1 MKDSAPSPRRLQYLR
16 DYRRR
21 KRSIRLWQVCLLAGL
36 FALWELTT
44 RLGLSDGFL
53 TSSPSRMAGTLQSLW
68 HSGDLWRH
76 IGTSCLETVVG
87 FTAGTLLGTAI
98 AVAMWWWE
106 KLARVLDPYLVV
118 LNALPKTA
126 LGPIFIVWMGAGMGA
141 IIVMTLAISLIVT
154 ILTMYQGF
162 MTTDPEKLRLMRSLG
177 ARRSQML
184 WLLVFPANCPTLFNT
199 LKVNVGL
206 SWVGVIMGEFLV
218 SRAGLGY
225 LIVYGSQVFNMDL
238 VMTSVLILALA
249 AVVMYQLVLRVEK
262 ILNRTW
268 GGTVMKKV
276 FACLLAVCM
285 VLPALAGCSQPQ
297 ETTAVRLSEVTH
309 SVFYAPQYVAISQGF
324 FADEGLTVELSN
336 GGGADKVMTA
346 VVSGQADIGLAGP
359 EASIYVAQQGKEDP
373 PVIFAQLTRRDGS
386 FLVGR
391 SDGPFRWE
399 DLRGSTI
406 IGGRAGGVPEMTLE
420 YVLRQHGLTP
430 GEDVTVDTSVQF
442 NMMAGAFTGG
452 GGDYVTL
459 FEPTATEVEQAGKGY
474 ILCSIG
480 QESGE
485 IPYTAYFANRS
496 YLTANAGT
504 VQRFTNAIA
513 RAQRWVAEHTDRE
526 VAEAICGQFPD
537 TDLAV
542 LERVC
547 ARHREID
554 AWNLTPVMEQAAL
567 ERLETVMTTAG
578 QLKQEEWV
586 DFDRLVDTSF
596 AQKAS

>member
-1 MKDSAPSPRRLQYLR
+1 MKR
-16 DYRRR
+16 
-21 KRSIRLWQVCLLAGL
+21 
-36 FALWELTT
+36 
-44 RLGLSDGFL
+44 FL
-53 TSSPSRMAGTLQSLW
+53 
-68 HSGDLWRH
+68 
-76 IGTSCLETVVG
+76 C
-87 FTAGTLLGTAI
+87 
-98 AVAMWWWE
+98 
-106 KLARVLDPYLVV
+106 
-118 LNALPKTA
+118 
-126 LGPIFIVWMGAGMGA
+126 
-141 IIVMTLAISLIVT
+141 
-154 ILTMYQGF
+154 
-162 MTTDPEKLRLMRSLG
+162 
-177 ARRSQML
+177 
-184 WLLVFPANCPTLFNT
+184 
-199 LKVNVGL
+199 
-206 SWVGVIMGEFLV
+206 GV
-218 SRAGLGY
+218 
-225 LIVYGSQVFNMDL
+225 
-238 VMTSVLILALA
+238 LA
-249 AVVMYQLVLRVEK
+249 ALMLVALC
-262 ILNRTW
+262 
-268 GGTVMKKV
+268 
-276 FACLLAVCM
+276 AC
-285 VLPALAGCSQPQ
+285 GKQ
-297 ETTAVRLSEVTH
+297 ETATVRLSEVTH
-309 SVFYAPQYVAISQGF
+309 SVFYAPQYVALEQGF
-324 FADEGLTVELSN
+324 FADEGLNIELTN

-346 VVSGQADIGLAGP
+346 VLTGQADIGLAGP
-359 EASIYVAQQGKEDP
+359 EACIYVYNQGKDDY
-373 PVIFAQLTRRDGS
+373 PVVFGQLTKRDGS

-391 SDGPFRWE
+391 ADVPFSWE
-399 DLRGSTI
+399 LLRGKTV

-420 YVLRQHGLTP
+420 YVMRQNGVVP
-430 GEDVTVDTSVQF
+430 GTDAAVDTTVQF

-586 DFDRLVDTSF
+586 DFDRLVDNSF